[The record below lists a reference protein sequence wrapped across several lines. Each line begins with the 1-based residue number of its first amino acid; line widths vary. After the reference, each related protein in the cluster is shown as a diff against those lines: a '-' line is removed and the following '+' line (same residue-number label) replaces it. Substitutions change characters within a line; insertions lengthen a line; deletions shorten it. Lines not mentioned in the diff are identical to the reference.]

1 MIPTASASKI
11 FSQRLLLILG
21 IATVLALFFATKDYL
36 GQREMG
42 RTVTLGKDVWWKAME
57 WYGWALLSPA
67 ILRESIAS
75 SDIENVNTT
84 MEQAL
89 QQQLFP
95 EIEQRAA
102 DKEVLRYGQAMRWGF
117 EQLPTLSLSSRLI
130 VGIQ

>member
-67 ILRESIAS
+67 IFWVCRQNDFRRGRWRMIAIHLAFGVVVALAHS
-75 SDIENVNTT
+75 CIVATGARIEAGVMQTG
-84 MEQAL
+84 L
-89 QQQLFP
+89 SWWRLFKL
-95 EIEQRAA
+95 IL
-102 DKEVLRYGQAMRWGF
+102 VLYF
-117 EQLPTLSLSSRLI
+117 H
-130 VGIQ
+130 